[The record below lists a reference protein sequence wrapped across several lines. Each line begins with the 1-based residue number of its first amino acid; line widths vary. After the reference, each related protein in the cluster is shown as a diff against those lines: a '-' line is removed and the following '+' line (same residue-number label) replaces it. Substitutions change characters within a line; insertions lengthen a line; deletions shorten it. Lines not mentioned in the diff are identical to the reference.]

1 MKQKIQAI
9 LFVCLGNICRSPLA
23 EGIAKDLAQKR
34 GMDLKIDSAGT
45 SGWHIDES
53 PDSRS
58 IEIAKNNGIDISY
71 LKGRKV
77 NAYEDDNF
85 DLIVAMDRQNYQDLL
100 RFFSKDKVVLMG
112 DYGLGGRDVPDP
124 YHYKDLEGFQ
134 KIYEMLYLAINT
146 LYNEILEQSQNFN
159 SHNVEKGNKS

>member
-1 MKQKIQAI
+1 MKKRINTI

-23 EGIAKDLAQKR
+23 EGIARDLAKKR
-34 GMDLKIDSAGT
+34 SLDLKIDSAGT

-58 IEIAKNNGIDISY
+58 IEVAKNNGIDISH
-71 LKGRKV
+71 LRSRKV
-77 NAYEDDNF
+77 NTYNDESF

-112 DYGLGGRDVPDP
+112 DYGLQGGDIPDP
-124 YHYKDLEGFQ
+124 YHYKDLEGFK

-146 LYNEILEQSQNFN
+146 LYDEISENA
-159 SHNVEKGNKS
+159 

>member
-1 MKQKIQAI
+1 LKKINAI

-23 EGIAKDLAQKR
+23 EGIARDLAQKR

-45 SGWHIDES
+45 SGWHIGES

-58 IEIAKNNGIDISY
+58 IEVAKNNGIDISC

-77 NAYEDDNF
+77 NAYNDDSF

-112 DYGLGGRDVPDP
+112 DYGLEGRDIPDP
-124 YHYKDLEGFQ
+124 YHYRDLEGFK
-134 KIYEMLYLAINT
+134 KIYEMLYLAINR
-146 LYNEILEQSQNFN
+146 LYDEISECN
-159 SHNVEKGNKS
+159 

>member
-1 MKQKIQAI
+1 LKKINAI

-23 EGIAKDLAQKR
+23 EGIARDLAQKR

-45 SGWHIDES
+45 SGWHIGES

-58 IEIAKNNGIDISY
+58 IEVAKNNGIDISC

-77 NAYEDDNF
+77 NAYNDDSF
-85 DLIVAMDRQNYQDLL
+85 DLIVAMDRQSYQDLL

-112 DYGLGGRDVPDP
+112 DYGLEGRDIPDP
-124 YHYKDLEGFQ
+124 YHYRDLEGFK
-134 KIYEMLYLAINT
+134 KIYEMLYLAINR
-146 LYNEILEQSQNFN
+146 LYDEISECN
-159 SHNVEKGNKS
+159 

>member
-1 MKQKIQAI
+1 MKKINAI

-23 EGIAKDLAQKR
+23 EGIARDLAQKR

-45 SGWHIDES
+45 SGWHIGES

-58 IEIAKNNGIDISY
+58 IEVAKNNGIDISC

-77 NAYEDDNF
+77 NAYNDDSF

-112 DYGLGGRDVPDP
+112 DYGLEGRDIPDP
-124 YHYKDLEGFQ
+124 YHYKDLEGFK
-134 KIYEMLYLAINT
+134 KIYEMLYLAINR
-146 LYNEILEQSQNFN
+146 LYDEISECN
-159 SHNVEKGNKS
+159 

>member
-1 MKQKIQAI
+1 MKKINAI

-23 EGIAKDLAQKR
+23 EGIARDLAQKR

-45 SGWHIDES
+45 SGWHIGES

-58 IEIAKNNGIDISY
+58 IEVAKNNGIDISC

-77 NAYEDDNF
+77 NAYNDDSF

-112 DYGLGGRDVPDP
+112 DYGLEGRDIPDP
-124 YHYKDLEGFQ
+124 YHYRDLEGFK
-134 KIYEMLYLAINT
+134 KIYEMLYLAINR
-146 LYNEILEQSQNFN
+146 LYDEISECN
-159 SHNVEKGNKS
+159 

>member
-1 MKQKIQAI
+1 MKKKINAI

-23 EGIAKDLAQKR
+23 EGIARDLAQKR

-45 SGWHIDES
+45 SGWHIGES

-58 IEIAKNNGIDISY
+58 IEVAKNNGIDISC

-77 NAYEDDNF
+77 NAYNDDSF

-112 DYGLGGRDVPDP
+112 DYGLEGRDIPDP
-124 YHYKDLEGFQ
+124 YHYRDLEGFK
-134 KIYEMLYLAINT
+134 KIYEMLYLAINR
-146 LYNEILEQSQNFN
+146 LYDEISECN
-159 SHNVEKGNKS
+159 